1 MDNLNKI
8 LQLIFSQQPSKS
20 ISSNPA
26 LKGLTADMIDQNSND
41 MSGVLAPSLFSKAG
55 IPGLIGGSLL
65 SAFPGTIPKAAGAG
79 LNALSLLSLL
89 SQ

>member
-8 LQLIFSQQPSKS
+8 LQLLFSQQPSGA

-26 LKGLTADMIDQNSND
+26 LKGLTAGMISPNND
-41 MSGVLAPSLFSKAG
+41 MSGVLNPSLFQKAAV
-55 IPGLIGGSLL
+55 PGLISGSIL
-65 SAFPGTIPKAAGAG
+65 SAFPGSIPKMAGAG
-79 LNALSLLSLL
+79 LDALSLLSLL